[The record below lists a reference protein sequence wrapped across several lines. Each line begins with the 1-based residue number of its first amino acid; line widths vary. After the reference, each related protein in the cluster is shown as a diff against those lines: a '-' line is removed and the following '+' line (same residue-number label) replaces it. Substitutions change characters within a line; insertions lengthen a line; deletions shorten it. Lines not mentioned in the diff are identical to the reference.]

1 MALSASKPSPAEI
14 RSSVARSYLE
24 HGIKPAEV
32 AVMLQAKFHVVRST
46 AYKDIDKAREDMSLA
61 FGDEMPLELGPDIE
75 SIQAQLAYKLTVAMV
90 EGEAKDIAALV
101 KALDT
106 AKKWSGTL
114 QTTANP
120 YA

>member
-1 MALSASKPSPAEI
+1 MASNAPGHSPAEI
-14 RSSVARSYLE
+14 RASVARSYLE

-32 AVMLQAKFHVVRST
+32 AVMIQAKFAVVRST
-46 AYKDIDKAREDMSLA
+46 AYKDIEKAKEDMAVA
-61 FGDEMPLELGPDIE
+61 FGDDMPTELGPDVD
-75 SIQAQLAYKLTVAMV
+75 SIQAQLAYRLTLAMV
-90 EGEAKDIAALV
+90 DGDAKDISALI

-106 AKKWSGTL
+106 AKKWSGLL